1 MDFGDL
7 LQILIGAAFVL
18 FWLFGGKKKPRRR
31 PAVQQADRS
40 GDDLTGEGEV
50 IAGSPD
56 LTSTER
62 MIREALGLPTEPTK
76 PTEPTQLE
84 PVSTSAP
91 EAPATERMIR
101 EAIGLPT
108 ELEPVSTTAPE
119 APPAEIFETEAASL
133 ESLQVDSQERHSEF
147 HEQYVDKFEPTK
159 VSGGAQTA
167 VPEINSSAA
176 RKGIL
181 WQIILGPPKS
191 LE

>member
-91 EAPATERMIR
+91 EARSTERMIR

-133 ESLQVDSQERHSEF
+133 ESLQVDSQERHREF
-147 HEQYVDKFEPTK
+147 REQYVAEFEPTK

>member
-7 LQILIGAAFVL
+7 LQILIGAAFVI

-31 PAVQQADRS
+31 PAVQPADRS
-40 GDDLTGEGEV
+40 GDDLTGEGKV
-50 IAGSPD
+50 IADSPD

-62 MIREALGLPTEPTK
+62 MIREALGLQ
-76 PTEPTQLE
+76 TQLE
-84 PVSTSAP
+84 PASTTAP
-91 EAPATERMIR
+91 EAPSTERMIR

-119 APPAEIFETEAASL
+119 APPVEMFETEAASL

-159 VSGGAQTA
+159 VDRGAQTT

-176 RKGIL
+176 RKGLL

>member
-7 LQILIGAAFVL
+7 LKVIIGAAFVF

-31 PAVQQADRS
+31 PAVQPADRS
-40 GDDLTGEGEV
+40 GDDLPTEL
-50 IAGSPD
+50 IAERPD

-62 MIREALGLPTEPTK
+62 MIREALGLPTE
-76 PTEPTQLE
+76 LE
-84 PVSTSAP
+84 PVSTATP
-91 EAPATERMIR
+91 E
-101 EAIGLPT
+101 
-108 ELEPVSTTAPE
+108 EPPVE
-119 APPAEIFETEAASL
+119 MFETEAASL
-133 ESLQVDSQERHSEF
+133 ETLQVDSQERHRKF
-147 HEQYVDKFEPTK
+147 QEQYVQEFEPTK
-159 VSGGAQTA
+159 VYRGAQTA

>member
-31 PAVQQADRS
+31 PAVQPADRS
-40 GDDLTGEGEV
+40 GDDLTGEGKV
-50 IAGSPD
+50 ITGSPD

-62 MIREALGLPTEPTK
+62 MIREALGLPTK

-84 PVSTSAP
+84 PGSTGAP
-91 EAPATERMIR
+91 EAPSTERMIR

-133 ESLQVDSQERHSEF
+133 ESLQVDSQERHREF

-159 VSGGAQTA
+159 VDRGAQTT

>member
-40 GDDLTGEGEV
+40 GDDLTGEGKV

-62 MIREALGLPTEPTK
+62 MIREALGLQ
-76 PTEPTQLE
+76 TQLE
-84 PVSTSAP
+84 PA
-91 EAPATERMIR
+91 
-101 EAIGLPT
+101 
-108 ELEPVSTTAPE
+108 STTAPE

-133 ESLQVDSQERHSEF
+133 ETEAVSLETEAASLEALQISGQERHREF
-147 HEQYVDKFEPTK
+147 REKYVGELKPTK

>member
-40 GDDLTGEGEV
+40 GVDLTGEGEV

-62 MIREALGLPTEPTK
+62 MIREALGLPTEPT
-76 PTEPTQLE
+76 QLE

-91 EAPATERMIR
+91 EARSTERVIR

-119 APPAEIFETEAASL
+119 APTAEIFETEAASL
-133 ESLQVDSQERHSEF
+133 ESLQVDRQERHSEF
-147 HEQYVDKFEPTK
+147 REQYVDKFEPTK

>member
-40 GDDLTGEGEV
+40 GDDLTGEGKV

-76 PTEPTQLE
+76 PTKPTQLE

-91 EAPATERMIR
+91 EAPSTERMIR

-133 ESLQVDSQERHSEF
+133 ESLQVDSQQRHSEF
-147 HEQYVDKFEPTK
+147 REQYVDKFEPTK
-159 VSGGAQTA
+159 VDRGAQTT